1 MNDAFL
7 KFCLLNKSFY
17 QIMEK
22 LKTFPKLWKIK
33 FVQEFTND
41 KDKIEKRYTS
51 PQEQERF
58 FNIFNDH

>member
-1 MNDAFL
+1 
-7 KFCLLNKSFY
+7 
-17 QIMEK
+17 MEK

-41 KDKIEKRYTS
+41 KDKTEKRYTS